1 MSIISI
7 KNIGVPIIDQIIN
20 SVELSVVNKILKK
33 GDKLPSV
40 NSIRNKY
47 SISRD
52 TVFSA
57 YKKLKMRGIIQ
68 SVPGKGYYLIS
79 ENITTSKKIF
89 LLFDEL
95 NAFKENLYNSFISK
109 LEPNIDVDVFFHH
122 FNYDVFRNAVIN
134 NNGNYSYYV
143 IMPGNLNN
151 IGPIIN
157 FLPDKKVYILDQIH
171 DDLKKYPAIYQNF
184 EKGIID
190 CLNELRSKILN
201 YSKMIL
207 VFDKLKQP
215 ESIKKGFKSFCY
227 NNKIQ
232 FEILSSIEHRSIKKG
247 NIYMLLED
255 SSLISVIKKAR
266 IKNMKVSKDIGI
278 ISYNATPLKEIIENG
293 ITVISTDFNEMGTK
307 LAEMI
312 TNRLKVKIENNI
324 SLTLRNS
331 V

>member
-7 KNIGVPIIDQIIN
+7 KNIGVPIIKQIIN
-20 SVELSVVNKILKK
+20 SVELAVVNKILKK

-95 NAFKENLYNSFISK
+95 NAFKENLYNSFVSK
-109 LEPNIDVDVFFHH
+109 LEPNIAVDVFFHH
-122 FNYDVFRNAVIN
+122 FNYDVFRNAIIN

-151 IGPIIN
+151 TGPIIN

-184 EKGIID
+184 EKGITD

-207 VFDKLKQP
+207 VFDQLKQP
-215 ESIKKGFKSFCY
+215 ESIKKGFKAFCY

-232 FEILSSIEHRSIKKG
+232 FEILNSIEHRSIKKG

-278 ISYNATPLKEIIENG
+278 ISYNDTPLKEIIENG
-293 ITVISTDFNEMGTK
+293 ITVISTDFNEMGIK

>member
-1 MSIISI
+1 MSIILI
-7 KNIGVPIIDQIIN
+7 KNIGVPIIKQIIN
-20 SVELSVVNKILKK
+20 SVELAVVNKILKK

-151 IGPIIN
+151 TGPIIN

-184 EKGIID
+184 EKGIKD

-207 VFDKLKQP
+207 VFDQLKQP

-255 SSLISVIKKAR
+255 SSLISVIKKAK
-266 IKNMKVSKDIGI
+266 IKNMKISKGIGI

-293 ITVISTDFNEMGTK
+293 ITVY
-307 LAEMI
+307 LAE
-312 TNRLKVKIENNI
+312 
-324 SLTLRNS
+324 
-331 V
+331 

>member
-7 KNIGVPIIDQIIN
+7 KNIGVPIIKQIIN
-20 SVELSVVNKILKK
+20 SVELAVVNKILKK

-95 NAFKENLYNSFISK
+95 NAFKENLYNSFVSK
-109 LEPNIDVDVFFHH
+109 LEPNIAVDVFFHH
-122 FNYDVFRNAVIN
+122 FNYDVFRNAIIN

-151 IGPIIN
+151 TGPIIN

-184 EKGIID
+184 EKGITD

-207 VFDKLKQP
+207 VFDQLKQP
-215 ESIKKGFKSFCY
+215 ESIKKGFKAFCY

-232 FEILSSIEHRSIKKG
+232 FEILSSIEDRSIEKG
-247 NIYMLLED
+247 NVYMLLED
-255 SSLISVIKKAR
+255 SSLISVIKKAK
-266 IKNMKVSKDIGI
+266 IKNMKISNDIGI

-293 ITVISTDFNEMGTK
+293 ITVISTDFNEMGIK